1 MSQRPKIAG
10 NILELIGY
18 TPLVR
23 LHRIPHPNS
32 AELICKLESQNQ
44 HVVSII
50 CDFGERY
57 LSHEL
62 FATEL
67 TAK

>member
-1 MSQRPKIAG
+1 MPQRPKIAD

-44 HVVSII
+44 RVISII

-67 TAK
+67 AG